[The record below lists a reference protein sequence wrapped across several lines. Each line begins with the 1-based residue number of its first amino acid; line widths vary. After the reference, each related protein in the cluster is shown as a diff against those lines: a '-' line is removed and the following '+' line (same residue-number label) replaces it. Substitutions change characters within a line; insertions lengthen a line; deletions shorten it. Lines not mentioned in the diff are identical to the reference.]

1 MGMLTVRIAKLQEE
15 KMGLADKIDK
25 LNDFLKTNEFK
36 KINRT
41 QKFLL
46 PLQLDIMMTYYDIL
60 SARICNLLHERDKEI
75 KKSHRKNVEK

>member
-1 MGMLTVRIAKLQEE
+1 MGILTVRIAKLQEE
-15 KMGLADKIDK
+15 KMDLSDKIGK

-36 KINRT
+36 KLNRT

-60 SARICNLLHERDKEI
+60 SARICNLLHERDKEKCEKI
-75 KKSHRKNVEK
+75 KKSH